1 MVNTFFIPV
10 VVIEPLLVPKHLLLG
25 ESGFNFLNNVSWFLS
40 RTIQQLNCLLVYF
53 LIITIRGV
61 TLLEF
66 GCFPPHAPLLDMSK
80 LALLLSVCI
89 SKLALR
95 LNV

>member
-61 TLLEF
+61 TLPEL
-66 GCFPPHAPLLDMSK
+66 GCFPPHTPLLDMSK

-89 SKLALR
+89 PKLALR